1 MLIKAQSHE
10 SIEGSEGPAPI
21 IIIILGK
28 IWQKQNPLADIFNS
42 HGLSRECGM
51 SLYEELE
58 DYYVI

>member
-1 MLIKAQSHE
+1 MLIKAPSHE
-10 SIEGSEGPAPI
+10 SIEGSEGLAP

-42 HGLSRECGM
+42 RGLSRQCGM

-58 DYYVI
+58 D